1 VQKAQSN
8 VNYDTLTNK
17 QILGKDRATGWE
29 AVGSGFAA
37 GGVVGAVVAAIT
49 NGQREKLNEKDKEN
63 NDELAKLLAKGELIG
78 EDAVKE
84 WAKEKGYSNSDINK
98 LIDNGGLDALR
109 DYGEALV
116 AQEN

>member
-17 QILGKDRATGWE
+17 QILGKDRATGW
-29 AVGSGFAA
+29 AGIGSGFAA
-37 GGVVGAVVAAIT
+37 GGVVGAIVAAVT
-49 NGQREKLNEKDKEN
+49 DEQKKEQNANDKKN

-84 WAKEKGYSNSDINK
+84 WAKEKGYSDSDINK
-98 LIDNGGLDALR
+98 LIDNDGLDTLR

-116 AQEN
+116 TQEN